1 MAEWRQDRRDAQH
14 GAGIVL
20 RGSQLTRERTSTKG
34 DHFSL
39 TYAEYAYKAGAWRL
53 LDLMD
58 EFKIKGSVSTNGLT
72 GERHP
77 KVVREFADY
86 GCEIVAHGW
95 AQDVLSRD
103 DDPETEIAEMRKV
116 TQVLTQAAGRR
127 PLGWVSQGSAGSG
140 NTLDFLKGEGYLWS
154 GDDMSDDLP
163 FLKQTKHG
171 PIVILPRVNLPHNDL
186 WMWATARTT
195 TCCKA
200 GRQRL
205 TSLCGGVGRRAEMVR
220 AHAAR
225 PHGRE
230 TNDDS
235 GGAPDADLCAQAQR
249 RLVHATRRYRRMDD
263 GTRGAQRSNLMRTLL
278 KLLTAALVFA
288 PTIVSAEPVKLKFAV
303 FSPDSE
309 RLYNTVKKPFA
320 AAVNADSGGAIEIE
334 LYPNGALGRAPQ
346 QQAQMV
352 LDGVSDIGF
361 IVPPFTPGRFPDSE
375 VLELPGIFQNLAE
388 GTQVYTNLVKSG
400 VLRDYGDFV
409 PIAMWATPP
418 FSLHSNFPLASVKDV
433 KGKKVRGSGVIQIES
448 LKALGAVPVGM
459 PPTEVPEAMARRTID
474 ATTSQPAVLFDF
486 GLDRV
491 TSHHYFIRL
500 GAVPLAV
507 VMNRKKFET
516 LPKSGQ
522 DAILSHS
529 LDWINKL
536 YDDSMLEY
544 DQSLIDRLKSD
555 PNRTVVFP
563 DAADQAAARVAFEP
577 VIQAWIAKRPQNAE
591 LYKAATGEIE
601 KIRAKK

>member
-1 MAEWRQDRRDAQH
+1 
-14 GAGIVL
+14 
-20 RGSQLTRERTSTKG
+20 
-34 DHFSL
+34 
-39 TYAEYAYKAGAWRL
+39 
-53 LDLMD
+53 
-58 EFKIKGSVSTNGLT
+58 
-72 GERHP
+72 
-77 KVVREFADY
+77 
-86 GCEIVAHGW
+86 
-95 AQDVLSRD
+95 
-103 DDPETEIAEMRKV
+103 
-116 TQVLTQAAGRR
+116 
-127 PLGWVSQGSAGSG
+127 
-140 NTLDFLKGEGYLWS
+140 
-154 GDDMSDDLP
+154 
-163 FLKQTKHG
+163 
-171 PIVILPRVNLPHNDL
+171 
-186 WMWATARTT
+186 
-195 TCCKA
+195 
-200 GRQRL
+200 
-205 TSLCGGVGRRAEMVR
+205 
-220 AHAAR
+220 
-225 PHGRE
+225 
-230 TNDDS
+230 
-235 GGAPDADLCAQAQR
+235 
-249 RLVHATRRYRRMDD
+249 
-263 GTRGAQRSNLMRTLL
+263 MRTLL
-278 KLLTAALVFA
+278 KVLTAALVFA
-288 PTIVSAEPVKLKFAV
+288 PTIVSAEPVKLNFAV

-375 VLELPGIFQNLAE
+375 VLELPGMFQNLAE

-418 FSLHSNFPLASVKDV
+418 FSLHSNFPLASIKDV

-516 LPKSGQ
+516 LPKAGQ
-522 DAILSHS
+522 DTILSHS

-555 PNRTVVFP
+555 PKRTVVFP